1 MEDALRTV
9 ARKSVGNRRFT
20 IQCIARRRAHY
31 VLQQRVRPQ
40 TTAASAASAGFAAPA
55 LDPFDSGGTG
65 FLKLCY
71 PVIRDQKNQLLI
83 TDPSR
88 TSV

>member
-40 TTAASAASAGFAAPA
+40 TTAASAAS
-55 LDPFDSGGTG
+55 
-65 FLKLCY
+65 
-71 PVIRDQKNQLLI
+71 VE
-83 TDPSR
+83 
-88 TSV
+88 TSTHCSEIHMM